1 MTFLRIFL
9 FPFSVIY
16 GVVIFLRNFIFD
28 FGIIM
33 EKECEIPTIAIGNIS
48 TGGTGKTPFTE
59 TLIRL
64 FCQTFDVAVLSRGYG
79 RKTSGFRWVEVDSSA
94 RECGDEMLQVKRRFP
109 NIPVA
114 VCESRLEGAKRIREE
129 CPNVNLLLLDDAYQ
143 HRYIVRDVNIL
154 LTTYKRPYFNDY
166 LLPMG
171 NLREFRYGKKRAHII
186 VVTKCPPGS
195 TRRSLRKYFRRIRA
209 SGKQYATFT
218 MNAYDEAMGLFD
230 NQANDLKAYD
240 TCLLVTG
247 IANNRDLIEH
257 LESLDKKVVEMRF
270 KDHADYTKN
279 KVNSIVQRYEEL
291 SQQSSTCIITT
302 QKDAVKLQE
311 WSEKLGLLPVFSI
324 SFSFVLDKNHELK
337 RWILPRILR

>member
-1 MTFLRIFL
+1 
-9 FPFSVIY
+9 
-16 GVVIFLRNFIFD
+16 
-28 FGIIM
+28 
-33 EKECEIPTIAIGNIS
+33 
-48 TGGTGKTPFTE
+48 
-59 TLIRL
+59 
-64 FCQTFDVAVLSRGYG
+64 
-79 RKTSGFRWVEVDSSA
+79 
-94 RECGDEMLQVKRRFP
+94 MLQVKRRFP

-291 SQQSSTCIITT
+291 SQHSSTCIITT